1 MARVGWG
8 KHKTQVNTG
17 TYADDPAYPIGSGE
31 WNEEF
36 SKGAGIFGFDTQ
48 TAASASSVT
57 PNRSVLIL
65 SGSNAVSIF
74 ALADSEQYDVLW
86 VFTSGSATITNR
98 QTTPDTDGQIVG
110 LDATASSITL
120 STTVPL
126 IFIRK
131 TVGSVDAWYQYG
143 GAPATTPT
151 DITIADE
158 SSDTTCFPLFVT
170 AATGDLAPK
179 SGSNLAFNSSSGILT
194 ATGFAGDIT
203 GDVTGDVSGTA

>member
-86 VFTSGSATITNR
+86 VFTSGSATITNKVLAYQFSSLTLPIKSPR
-98 QTTPDTDGQIVG
+98 HLSVYATELTYLSSLLLKDNLCSAGKSKGECELIVK
-110 LDATASSITL
+110 S
-120 STTVPL
+120 VL
-126 IFIRK
+126 IK
-131 TVGSVDAWYQYG
+131 GSG
-143 GAPATTPT
+143 K
-151 DITIADE
+151 
-158 SSDTTCFPLFVT
+158 C
-170 AATGDLAPK
+170 
-179 SGSNLAFNSSSGILT
+179 FNSSLN
-194 ATGFAGDIT
+194 
-203 GDVTGDVSGTA
+203 